1 MNVADRGMHII
12 LMYLRMNA
20 YTILSIQ
27 MLTKVNQICSND
39 GEQFLSVSIKGASF
53 MIILNLTAFIYVKA
67 KEKMQV
73 SDNFLLAFLNICWG
87 IIEFM
92 KSYQTTEINI
102 NECQY
107 VINIQQITFYF
118 QATTALWVV
127 LAFFFSQIVIRIT
140 SLPINCVSIYLIL
153 VNEKQSCL
161 EDNIYYLMIFSTVWL
176 IILGIPYNFF
186 MSANK
191 RVAGPYQF
199 LTTIGILIQI
209 PVCVLIYL
217 QGLNYKN
224 DACQTA
230 YTAQE
235 IYMVISVLQ
244 LVILLL
250 YFIYYKKYEKE
261 RKNQEISKELVNL
274 STTTVSTKLS
284 STKYTIKK

>member
-12 LMYLRMNA
+12 LLYLRMNA

-39 GEQFLSVSIKGASF
+39 GELFLSVSLKGASF
-53 MIILNLTAFIYVKA
+53 MIILNLIAFIYVKA

-92 KSYQTTEINI
+92 KIYQTAEINI
-102 NECQY
+102 NECEY
-107 VINIQQITFYF
+107 IINIQQITFYF
-118 QATTALWVV
+118 QATTAVWVI

-140 SLPINCVSIYLIL
+140 SLPINCVSLYLIF
-153 VNEKQSCL
+153 VNQKQSCM

-191 RVAGPYQF
+191 RVSGPFQF

-217 QGLNYKN
+217 YGMNYKD

-230 YTAQE
+230 YSGQE
-235 IYMVISVLQ
+235 IFLVISVLQ
-244 LVILLL
+244 LVLLL
-250 YFIYYKKYEKE
+250 IYFIYYKRFEKE
-261 RKNQEISKELVNL
+261 KKNEEISKELVNL
-274 STTTVSTKLS
+274 STTTANTKLS